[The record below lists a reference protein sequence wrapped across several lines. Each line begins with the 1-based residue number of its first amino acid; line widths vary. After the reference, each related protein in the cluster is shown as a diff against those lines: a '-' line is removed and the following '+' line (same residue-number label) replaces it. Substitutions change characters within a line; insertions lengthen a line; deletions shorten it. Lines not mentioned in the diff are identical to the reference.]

1 MPERTT
7 TVGTV
12 LAGATLLDGRRVD
25 VTLHGESI
33 AAVAAAVET
42 FSAGAVDL
50 TGHLLLPAAVEPHAH
65 LDKAFL
71 ADVVTNETGD
81 LHGAIEAMRAARSRL
96 NVAETMERAERAARL
111 LAANGVGTVRSHADT
126 TLENG
131 LTSVEALVALRDRVA
146 DVIEVEVVALCSWP
160 VTGPEGADQRALLH
174 AAIAAGADVVGG
186 CPHLEDSGDTWA
198 ATGTLLS
205 IAAEHGVGVDLHTD
219 ETLQLDV
226 QGLADLAGLVMSTG
240 FPHPVTAS
248 HCVSLGLQSLERQR
262 EVAEMVAA
270 AGISVVALPATNLYL
285 QGRDQQQGMPRGVTA
300 VQALTSAGVNVAA
313 GADNLQDP
321 FNPLGRACP
330 FETAGLMVM
339 TAHVKPV
346 DAWAMVTD
354 RARIALG
361 RHPLAV
367 EPGALAD
374 LLAVRAGSIR
384 QAIAFGPPDRKVWH
398 RGHPVPSS
406 EG

>member
-339 TAHVKPV
+339 TAHVKPL